1 MIYLSTFILLLTLL
15 FHYLLVK
22 QYLNKEPFIC
32 LDTMQNVIEQS
43 VLDNNWQPTA
53 DSTSVSYHQAF
64 SLPTLALIA
73 MLPQLMHYISHLHLF
88 MLSSKHSYKPIIRG
102 ER

>member
-1 MIYLSTFILLLTLL
+1 MY
-15 FHYLLVK
+15 YLLYIIIYIK
-22 QYLNKEPFIC
+22 IYQQYLHKEPFVC

-64 SLPTLALIA
+64 SLPTLAIIA

-88 MLSSKHSYKPIIRG
+88 ILSSKHSYKPIMRG